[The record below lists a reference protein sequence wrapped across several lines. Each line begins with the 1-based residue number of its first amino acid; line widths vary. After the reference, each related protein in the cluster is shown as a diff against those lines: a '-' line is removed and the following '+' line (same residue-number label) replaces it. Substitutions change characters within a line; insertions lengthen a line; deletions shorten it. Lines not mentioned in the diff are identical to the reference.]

1 MLINIEMC
9 LNSLDLKIYKSN
21 LSKEGHTKIAGAR
34 CLRFTNNQTKEEH
47 HG

>member
-9 LNSLDLKIYKSN
+9 LNSDDLKIFKIHLN
-21 LSKEGHTKIAGAR
+21 QEKHTKQTGAN
-34 CLRFTNNQTKEEH
+34 CLCFTNNQTKEEH

>member
-9 LNSLDLKIYKSN
+9 LNSQDLKIYKSN
-21 LSKEGHTKIAGAR
+21 LSKKEHTKKSGGE
-34 CLRFTNNQTKEEH
+34 LPPFPNNQTKEEH